1 MTWNDGKQLSK
12 EDIVQQSTVVSSTE
26 GLFVEESSD
35 EPIDG
40 ELLTET
46 HRSLSCQTDIM
57 ELDLDRMERE
67 K

>member
-12 EDIVQQSTVVSSTE
+12 EGIVQQSTVVSSTE

-40 ELLTET
+40 ELLT
-46 HRSLSCQTDIM
+46 
-57 ELDLDRMERE
+57 
-67 K
+67 